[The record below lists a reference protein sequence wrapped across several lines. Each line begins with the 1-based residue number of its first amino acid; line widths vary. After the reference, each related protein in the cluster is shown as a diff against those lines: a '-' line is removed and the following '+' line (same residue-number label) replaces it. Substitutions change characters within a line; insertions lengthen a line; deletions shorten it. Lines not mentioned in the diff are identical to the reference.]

1 METPMR
7 ALALYIA
14 HEAQRKPP
22 PEPEHPGQSADAA
35 KLARR
40 IVAGCVTVL
49 MVLAAAVA
57 LHMPTG
63 G

>member
-1 METPMR
+1 VE
-7 ALALYIA
+7 
-14 HEAQRKPP
+14 
-22 PEPEHPGQSADAA
+22 

-57 LHMPTG
+57 LPMPTG

>member
-1 METPMR
+1 MR
-7 ALALYIA
+7 AIALHIA
-14 HEAQRKPP
+14 REAQRKTP
-22 PEPEHPGQSADAA
+22 PEAHYPRHSADGE

-57 LHMPTG
+57 LPMPIG

>member
-1 METPMR
+1 MR

-14 HEAQRKPP
+14 QEAQRRTP
-22 PEPEHPGQSADAA
+22 PELEHPGQSADVE

-57 LHMPTG
+57 LPLPTG

>member
-1 METPMR
+1 MR
-7 ALALYIA
+7 AIALHLA
-14 HEAQRKPP
+14 HEAQRKTPP
-22 PEPEHPGQSADAA
+22 DAHYPGRSADAG

-40 IVAGCVTVL
+40 FAVGCVTVL

-57 LHMPTG
+57 LPMPTG